1 MRSGPSLRTF
11 GADGKCINHWR
22 CKHIVIDFFF
32 FQTELKEGQEAGRIQ
47 RKELGVPDGGV
58 STGVFGEAGS
68 LFKILARELNI
79 CPSGEP
85 YALIE
90 ISRSSFLTPFLLRNR
105 ICLSLFLLQIWSHN
119 LPPFTPQTFLLLKY
133 GFLDKILQVTY
144 TESSNF
150 GFLQPRIF
158 FHSQLDLKIF
168 APCIQA
174 SFQTCSFSQVMLCHL
189 ANTPLLEL
197 AGFL

>member
-1 MRSGPSLRTF
+1 M
-11 GADGKCINHWR
+11 
-22 CKHIVIDFFF
+22 
-32 FQTELKEGQEAGRIQ
+32 
-47 RKELGVPDGGV
+47 
-58 STGVFGEAGS
+58 FGEAGS

-90 ISRSSFLTPFLLRNR
+90 VSRSSFLTPFLLRNR
-105 ICLSLFLLQIWSHN
+105 ICLLISLLASNLATQL
-119 LPPFTPQTFLLLKY
+119 LPPPPPPQTFLLLKY

-144 TESSNF
+144 TKSSNF

-158 FHSQLDLKIF
+158 FHSQLELQIF

-174 SFQTCSFSQVMLCHL
+174 SFQTFSFSQVMPCHL

>member
-1 MRSGPSLRTF
+1 M
-11 GADGKCINHWR
+11 
-22 CKHIVIDFFF
+22 
-32 FQTELKEGQEAGRIQ
+32 
-47 RKELGVPDGGV
+47 
-58 STGVFGEAGS
+58 FGEAGS

-90 ISRSSFLTPFLLRNR
+90 VSRSSFLTPFLLRNR